1 MIDMYT
7 ENQKISQRQV
17 FRLFVFDFLGIGM
30 IVLPG
35 ILAQNVGTYGLVSI
49 AIGGAAGAIFLWY
62 LARCSSIL
70 QTDLQEFLM
79 NQEQFAAGKKLIAG
93 VLSIVTLI
101 GAGFVGAVL
110 SDLIRKSLI
119 REETFGVIWILTLAV
134 AIYAVH
140 SGLEIRA
147 RVYEVL
153 FWFVV
158 APLVFML
165 LLAARGMEASNF
177 AVRVDTSAG
186 GVASAAYPVI
196 LVFGSMLAILFLPD
210 RVILS
215 GNKKYESSF
224 IRPVAAAYCITLV
237 IVFGAYAVLLGNFG
251 AKSLADMR
259 YPVVTL
265 MSAIRMEGGFF
276 KRLDALMLSVW
287 FFTLFALL
295 SMQLYYGT
303 RLLDCLGQKEYH
315 RTRLIVAYLAVFA
328 LGMRIGTDGQQWNYL
343 NRFFRYIQG
352 PLYLLL
358 PAVCVW
364 LKSKGGNGVKEAYK
378 TKRRET
384 SK

>member
-1 MIDMYT
+1 MYT
-7 ENQKISQRQV
+7 ENQKISRRQV
-17 FRLFVFDFLGIGM
+17 FRLFFFDFLGIGT

-35 ILAQNVGTYGLVSI
+35 LLAQSVGTYGLASI
-49 AIGGAAGAIFLWY
+49 AIGGVAGAIYLWY

-70 QTDLQEFLM
+70 QTDLQAFLM
-79 NQEQFAAGKKLIAG
+79 EQAHFAAGKRLVAG
-93 VLSIVTLI
+93 ILSIATLI

-110 SDLIRKSLI
+110 SDMIRKSLI
-119 REETFGVIWILTLAV
+119 REETFVVIWVLTFAV
-134 AIYAVH
+134 TIYAVH

-153 FWFVV
+153 LWFVV

-177 AVRVDTSAG
+177 AIRVDTTAG
-186 GVASAAYPVI
+186 GVVSAAYPVV
-196 LVFGSMLAILFLPD
+196 LVFGSMLAILFLPGRVAMSGD
-210 RVILS
+210 RKR
-215 GNKKYESSF
+215 GNGF
-224 IRPVAAAYCITLV
+224 IRPVAIAYGITLAV
-237 IVFGAYAVLLGNFG
+237 VFGAYAVLLGNFG
-251 AKSLADMR
+251 AKSLANMR

-287 FFTLFALL
+287 FFALFALL

-303 RLLDCLGQKEYH
+303 RLLDCVGQKEHH
-315 RTRLIVAYLAVFA
+315 RARLIVAYLAVFT
-328 LGMRIGTDGQQWNYL
+328 LGMLIGTDAKQWNYL
-343 NRFFRYIQG
+343 DRFFRYIQG

-364 LKSKGGNGVKEAYK
+364 IKRLEGDGTKAAYK
-378 TKRRET
+378 TKRRGI

>member
-1 MIDMYT
+1 MYT
-7 ENQKISQRQV
+7 ENQKISRRQV
-17 FRLFVFDFLGIGM
+17 FRLFVFDFLGIGT

-35 ILAQNVGTYGLVSI
+35 LLAQNVGTYGLVSI
-49 AIGGAAGAIFLWY
+49 VIGGAVGAIYLWY

-70 QTDLQEFLM
+70 QMDLQAFLM
-79 NQEQFAAGKKLIAG
+79 EQAHFAAGKRVVAG
-93 VLSIVTLI
+93 ILSIATLI

-110 SDLIRKSLI
+110 SDMIRKSLI
-119 REETFGVIWILTLAV
+119 REETFAVIWVLTLAV

-153 FWFVV
+153 FWFGV

-165 LLAARGMEASNF
+165 LLVARGMEASNF
-177 AVRVDTSAG
+177 AIRVDTTAG
-186 GVASAAYPVI
+186 GVVSAAYPVV
-196 LVFGSMLAILFLPD
+196 LVFGSMLAILFLPGRVAMSGD
-210 RVILS
+210 RKR
-215 GNKKYESSF
+215 GNGF
-224 IRPVAAAYCITLV
+224 IRPVAIAYGITLAV
-237 IVFGAYAVLLGNFG
+237 VFGAYAVLLGNFG
-251 AKSLADMR
+251 AKSLANMR

-265 MSAIRMEGGFF
+265 MSAIHMEGGFF

-303 RLLDCLGQKEYH
+303 RLLDCAGQKEHH
-315 RTRLIVAYLAVFA
+315 RARLIVAYLAVFT
-328 LGMRIGTDGQQWNYL
+328 LGMLIGTDAKQWNYL
-343 NRFFRYIQG
+343 DWFFRYIQG
-352 PLYLLL
+352 PLYLML

-364 LKSKGGNGVKEAYK
+364 IKRLEGDGTKAAYK
-378 TKRRET
+378 TKRRGI